1 MTPRDLSLM
10 IFINLIWA
18 SNNIVSKL
26 VLSTMM
32 VPPLAYTVARFAIV
46 LAITLPWLRP
56 LPNNLGR
63 VLLIAVLMGP
73 GAFGLN
79 FIGFASSSPSTA
91 AVVVQAGVPITT
103 LLSVMMLG
111 EKIYWRRILGITL
124 ALAGVLVVIYRP
136 GFTVSTGLLFVLA
149 SAAAGALGAV
159 LMKQMDTIG
168 AMRFQAWVA
177 LASVVLLTPVSAVT
191 EPGAWD
197 AMLAAGWPY
206 VIALVYSAVAVSVF
220 AHTVY
225 YWLIARYEANLIAPL
240 TLLTPVATIPLGMAF
255 TSDQLDA
262 RIIAGSALA
271 LLGVLIVAVRRTG
284 APVPQAQEH
293 S

>member
-255 TSDQLDA
+255 TGDQLDA

>member
-1 MTPRDLSLM
+1 MNPRDLSLM

-46 LAITLPWLRP
+46 LAITLPWLRT

-63 VLLIAVLMGP
+63 VLLIALLMGP

-91 AVVVQAGVPITT
+91 AVVIQAGVPITT
-103 LLSVMMLG
+103 LLSVVMLG

-124 ALAGVLVVIYRP
+124 ALAGVLVVIWRP

-177 LASVVLLTPVSAVT
+177 LVSVIVLTPVSAVT
-191 EPGAWD
+191 EPGAWQ
-197 AMLAAGWPY
+197 AMLHAGWPY
-206 VIALVYSAVAVSVF
+206 LIALVYSAVVVSVF

-240 TLLTPVATIPLGMAF
+240 TLLTPVATIPLGMIF
-255 TSDQLDA
+255 TGDRLDA

>member
-1 MTPRDLSLM
+1 MNPRDLSLM

-46 LAITLPWLRP
+46 LAITLPWLRT

-63 VLLIAVLMGP
+63 VLLIALLMGP

-91 AVVVQAGVPITT
+91 AVVIQAGVPITT
-103 LLSVMMLG
+103 LLSVVMPG

-124 ALAGVLVVIYRP
+124 ALAGVLVVIWRP

-177 LASVVLLTPVSAVT
+177 LVSVIVLTPVSAVT
-191 EPGAWD
+191 EPGAWQ
-197 AMLAAGWPY
+197 AMLHAGWPY
-206 VIALVYSAVAVSVF
+206 LIALVYSAVVVSVF

-240 TLLTPVATIPLGMAF
+240 TLLTPVATIPLGMIF
-255 TSDQLDA
+255 TGDRLDA